1 MKRLRVVLGLACVGL
16 LLCAGFLG
24 AILAVLRPE
33 RAPAEIARPRPA
45 RERVVRDAPVETGCA
60 LHVRVRDPAGAPV
73 TAEVTILPALG
84 RGTAATT
91 WTVAGARELP
101 IPCGHAVVDAEARG
115 YARGVYAV
123 EVVEGEVGTLVVEL
137 DPGERVYGTVLDEG
151 GEPVPDAIV
160 RGGGRR
166 VPTDADG
173 SYELWM
179 TADESALYAEAFGH
193 DDAHALIPRE
203 DGVAAPA
210 EGWRVDFTLVANA
223 EIRVWCAGLPDDA
236 CGEMPLQCTVPWSPV
251 GNRCRFDDET
261 GETRCPCPEGTDE
274 VAVRGG
280 GRAVLVE
287 AGAREA
293 WLDFRDAGAIV
304 GRVLLDGAPPYSC
317 EVVAIRVPE
326 ALEDLPRGLVAGRF
340 ARCEEDGRFRID
352 GVVEGDWE
360 VAAQAS
366 SEAYA
371 GRHERI
377 LVPRRVG
384 RGAVVDVGDI
394 RLPGGGVV
402 EGVVIDGV
410 TGERL
415 SDAAVIALR
424 EGGAHERVTA
434 MGDETEH
441 DGSFRIEGLPA
452 GTWTVAPMLA
462 PQESVTVTVRED
474 AVTGGVRLVTSQATA
489 LAENGFELQ
498 DEDGALVVSD
508 VTEGSPADL
517 AGLVPGDEV
526 TGVLVAGFDVT
537 SGMGSRGGDIARAIL
552 GHWDGPGVTLV
563 VRGADGGE
571 EEVPLEW

>member
-24 AILAVLRPE
+24 AILAVLRPD
-33 RAPAEIARPRPA
+33 RAPEEIARPRPA
-45 RERVVRDAPVETGCA
+45 RARVVRNAPVETPCA

-73 TAEVTILPALG
+73 TAEVTILTSLHADKSTG
-84 RGTAATT
+84 TT
-91 WTVAGARELP
+91 WTVAGARDLP
-101 IPCGHAVVDAEARG
+101 LPCGHTIVDAEARG
-115 YARGVYAV
+115 YGRGIYAV
-123 EVVEGEVGTLVVEL
+123 EAVEGEPETLVIEL
-137 DPGERVYGTVLDEG
+137 EPGERVYGTVLDED
-151 GEPVPDAIV
+151 GEPVPEAIV

-173 SYELWM
+173 SYELWV

-193 DDAHALIPRE
+193 DDAHARVPRE
-203 DGVAAPA
+203 AGVAPPA
-210 EGWRVDFTLVANA
+210 EGWRVDFTLVANG

-236 CGEMPLQCTVPWSPV
+236 CGEMPLQCTVPWSPM
-251 GNRCRFDDET
+251 GNRCHFDDET
-261 GETRCPCPEGTDE
+261 GETRCLCPEGTDE

-304 GRVLLDGAPPYSC
+304 GRVLLDGAPSAC
-317 EVVAIRVPE
+317 EVVAFRVPE

-340 ARCEEDGRFRID
+340 AHCEEDGRFRID

-366 SEAYA
+366 SPEYVD
-371 GRHERI
+371 RHERI

-394 RLPGGGVV
+394 RLPGGGVI

-410 TGERL
+410 TGEPL
-415 SDAAVIALR
+415 AEAAVIALR
-424 EGGAHERVTA
+424 EGAAHERVTA
-434 MGDETEH
+434 MADEGEF
-441 DGSFRIEGLPA
+441 DGSFRLEGLPG
-452 GTWTVAPMLA
+452 GTWAVAPMLA

-508 VTEGSPADL
+508 VTADSPADL